1 MIWWISC
8 EHDGWENYVDGDV
21 GGGID
26 NEINADM
33 LRYISFCNAQCWY
46 AEIQSFCNAQCR
58 DAKSGRYGRYIC
70 AILSNAVLIFVPC
83 NQLILILQN
92 LYLL

>member
-8 EHDGWENYVDGDV
+8 EHDGWENYGDV

-33 LRYISFCNAQCWY
+33 LRFNFFVMYNAEMQKAADMADIS
-46 AEIQSFCNAQCR
+46 
-58 DAKSGRYGRYIC
+58 
-70 AILSNAVLIFVPC
+70 VLFFPMWC
-83 NQLILILQN
+83 
-92 LYLL
+92 